1 MTHGQFEAFLRAR
14 PSALFV
20 EPIDVAQPSLPSGL
34 GTTRPIITTTPD
46 RRTRTDP
53 ASETMGWCAD
63 RRIPGYPL
71 GLSYVRSV
79 PLIRLALEPA
89 DAPFGCCLVNDAPA
103 GLGDGT
109 HRSGG

>member
-46 RRTRTDP
+46 LEDP
-53 ASETMGWCAD
+53 
-63 RRIPGYPL
+63 
-71 GLSYVRSV
+71 
-79 PLIRLALEPA
+79 
-89 DAPFGCCLVNDAPA
+89 
-103 GLGDGT
+103 
-109 HRSGG
+109 HRSGIRDDGVVR